1 MVVGTNWSTSAFDQP
16 SDTAPTELDALG
28 QHLNQCRRP
37 GGLLFALRCGAERA
51 QRLARSRL
59 VTSTVVVAA
68 IAGLVLLSIG

>member
-16 SDTAPTELDALG
+16 ADTAPMELVALG

-37 GGLLFALRCGAERA
+37 GGYVFALRCGAERA

-59 VTSTVVVAA
+59 VTSAVVVAA